1 MGTSCLA
8 RCRFCGHGGCHT
20 LDGERAVIGEI
31 AAIVAGV
38 NAATSAIKQVAET
51 TNDISSIS
59 SFLSTLGGAEVE
71 LQRAQNE
78 GKLSEADAVKAALAK
93 KQIQETM
100 REIRDLFTVSG
111 NSELYNEAMASM
123 AAARKAKQAEL
134 ARKAA
139 AKKKFW
145 KDVREVLSV
154 IAVLLFLLP
163 LTLAVLIS
171 WVTR

>member
-1 MGTSCLA
+1 MGRIC
-8 RCRFCGHGGCHT
+8 HGDCCSSFA
-20 LDGERAVIGEI
+20 AVYGLTMIGEI

-100 REIRDLFTVSG
+100 REIKDMFTVSG
-111 NSELYNEAMASM
+111 NGDLYQEAMTAM
-123 AAARKAKQAEL
+123 AEARKAKQQEL

-145 KDVREVLSV
+145 KDVREVLTV

-163 LTLAVLIS
+163 LTLAVLLT
-171 WVTR
+171 WLTT

>member
-1 MGTSCLA
+1 M
-8 RCRFCGHGGCHT
+8 
-20 LDGERAVIGEI
+20 IGEI

-51 TNDISSIS
+51 TNDIQSIS
-59 SFLSTLGGAEVE
+59 GFLSALGGAEVE

-100 REIRDLFTVSG
+100 KEIKDLFTVSG
-111 NSELYNEAMASM
+111 NGQLYQEAMQAM
-123 AAARKAKQAEL
+123 AAARKAKQLEL

-139 AKKKFW
+139 QKKQFW
-145 KDVREVLSV
+145 KEVKEYAA
-154 IAVLLFLLP
+154 IGGVLLFLLP
-163 LTLAVLIS
+163 MTLALLLG
-171 WVTR
+171 WLTRK

>member
-1 MGTSCLA
+1 M
-8 RCRFCGHGGCHT
+8 
-20 LDGERAVIGEI
+20 IGEI

-100 REIRDLFTVSG
+100 REIRDLFTMSG
-111 NSELYNEAMASM
+111 NGDLYQEAMASM
-123 AAARKAKQAEL
+123 AAARKAKQTEL

-139 AKKKFW
+139 EKKKFW
-145 KDVREVLSV
+145 KDVREVMTV
-154 IAVLLFLLP
+154 IAVLVLLLP
-163 LTLAVLIS
+163 MTLAVLLT
-171 WVTR
+171 WLTA

>member
-1 MGTSCLA
+1 M
-8 RCRFCGHGGCHT
+8 
-20 LDGERAVIGEI
+20 IGEI

-51 TNDISSIS
+51 TNDIQSIS
-59 SFLSTLGGAEVE
+59 GFLSSLGGAEVE

-100 REIRDLFTVSG
+100 REIKDLFTVSG
-111 NSELYNEAMASM
+111 NGQLYNEAMLAM
-123 AAARKAKQAEL
+123 AEARKQKQLEL
-134 ARKAA
+134 ARAAA

-145 KDVREVLSV
+145 KEVKEYAA
-154 IAVLLFLLP
+154 IGAVLLFLLP
-163 LTLAVLIS
+163 MTLALLLG
-171 WVTR
+171 WLTR

>member
-1 MGTSCLA
+1 MGRIC
-8 RCRFCGHGGCHT
+8 HGGCCSSFT
-20 LDGERAVIGEI
+20 AVYGLTMIGEI

-93 KQIQETM
+93 KQIQDTM
-100 REIRDLFTVSG
+100 REVRDLFTMSG
-111 NSELYNEAMASM
+111 NGDLYQEAMASM
-123 AAARKAKQAEL
+123 AAARKAKQTEL

-139 AKKKFW
+139 EKKKFW
-145 KDVREVLSV
+145 KDVKEVMTL
-154 IAVLLFLLP
+154 IAVLALLLP
-163 LTLAVLIS
+163 MTLAVLLT
-171 WVTR
+171 WLTA

>member
-1 MGTSCLA
+1 M
-8 RCRFCGHGGCHT
+8 
-20 LDGERAVIGEI
+20 IGEI

-93 KQIQETM
+93 KQIQDTM
-100 REIRDLFTVSG
+100 REVRDLFTMSG
-111 NSELYNEAMASM
+111 NGDLYQEAMASM
-123 AAARKAKQAEL
+123 AAARKAKQTEL

-139 AKKKFW
+139 EKKKFW
-145 KDVREVLSV
+145 KDVKEVMTL
-154 IAVLLFLLP
+154 IAVLALLLP
-163 LTLAVLIS
+163 MTLAVLLT
-171 WVTR
+171 WLTA